1 MCVCG
6 GRGGVTHH
14 SLLEVFVVIS
24 PVHLVG
30 PRLVKVVVIVG
41 GHDAEG
47 LLLLRV
53 SALYQLKKHSA
64 AVER

>member
-1 MCVCG
+1 MRGAFG
-6 GRGGVTHH
+6 GFFTHH
-14 SLLEVFVVIS
+14 SLLEVFAVIS

-53 SALYQLKKHSA
+53 GALYKLEKHSA
-64 AVER
+64 AEER